1 MTKLTP
7 QNLLIQVINLDRRPD
22 RLALIAAELQRV
34 GLSFE
39 KQEAVDGQ
47 LESLESEFISKGA
60 IGCWKSH
67 INSMRRLVESKASFG
82 LILEDDAVFRPEVNK
97 QSLSQMMNLMERNQL
112 DILQIG
118 FVDWLYSISW
128 KSLEPGILEF
138 LIDLLK
144 RRGVKDASGIRFV
157 PGEFRSSTHAYIVN
171 ARIAKAIA
179 ETFPTP
185 PLLPWDDYLGMLAKS
200 QMHRGIRIARLVKS
214 VVSQASYQIEG
225 LISDS
230 DVYPK

>member
-7 QNLLIQVINLDRRPD
+7 QNLLIQVINLARRPD
-22 RLALIAAELQRV
+22 RLALVTAELERV

-39 KQEAVDGQ
+39 KQTAVDGQ
-47 LESLESEFISKGA
+47 LETLESEFISKGA

-67 INSMRRLVESKASFG
+67 INSLERLVESKAPFG
-82 LILEDDAVFRPEVNK
+82 LILEDDAVFGPEINE
-97 QSLSQMMNLMERNQL
+97 QFLLELTDLMDRNQL

-118 FVDWLYSISW
+118 FVDWLYSISF
-128 KSLEPGILEF
+128 KSVAPGILEF
-138 LIDLLK
+138 LIDVLK
-144 RRGVKDASGIRFV
+144 RRGKKDASGIRFV

-171 ARIAKAIA
+171 ARLAKAIA

-185 PLLPWDDYLGMLAKS
+185 PLLPGDDYLGMLAKS

-214 VVSQASYQIEG
+214 SVSQASYQIAG
-225 LISDS
+225 LSSDS

>member
-7 QNLLIQVINLDRRPD
+7 QNLLIQVINLARRPD
-22 RLALIAAELQRV
+22 RLALVTAELERV

-39 KQEAVDGQ
+39 KQTAVDGQ

-67 INSMRRLVESKASFG
+67 INSMERLVDSKASFG
-82 LILEDDAVFRPEVNK
+82 LILEDDAVFGPEVNE
-97 QSLSQMMNLMERNQL
+97 QFLLELTDLMERNQL

-118 FVDWLYSISW
+118 FIDWLYSISL
-128 KSLEPGILEF
+128 KSLAPGILEF
-138 LIDLLK
+138 LIDVLK
-144 RRGVKDASGIRFV
+144 RRGEKDASGIRFV
-157 PGEFRSSTHAYIVN
+157 PGEFRSSTHAYIIN
-171 ARIAKAIA
+171 ARLAKAIA